1 MFARKVG
8 ALRRQSRARRGH
20 MVATGRWL
28 FDRLRDEEIAD
39 SMLTEIG
46 FKHVADSNFAW
57 KVESQTETTLASR
70 MAASG

>member
-1 MFARKVG
+1 
-8 ALRRQSRARRGH
+8 